1 MFENKKK
8 FPLWAYPDTLEK
20 VEELYREDN
29 CRSQSEFIEKAV
41 NFYIGYLTSEDKKR
55 IPAERGNL
63 YAQEYCCR
71 ERQPAEPDAVQA
83 GGGDRHPAESR
94 CRHTGN

>member
-20 VEELYREDN
+20 VEEHYREDN

-41 NFYIGYLTSEDKKR
+41 NFYIGYLTSEDKKDT
-55 IPAERGNL
+55 
-63 YAQEYCCR
+63 CR
-71 ERQPAEPDAVQA
+71 AW
-83 GGGDRHPAESR
+83 
-94 CRHTGN
+94 